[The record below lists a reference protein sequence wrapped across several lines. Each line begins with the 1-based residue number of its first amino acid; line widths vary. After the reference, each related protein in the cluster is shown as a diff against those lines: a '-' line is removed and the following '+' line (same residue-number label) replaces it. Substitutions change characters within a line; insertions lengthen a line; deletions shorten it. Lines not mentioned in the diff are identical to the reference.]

1 MKRNLIA
8 SGALIVVTSIL
19 LKTKSRNKDS
29 RYASCAFDKSSIDS
43 VQTQVFNS
51 DACIGTYPANDP
63 CEDRN
68 VFITNSGFQI
78 AAVFDGHGGWT
89 VSEYASKNL
98 VPNLLLKL
106 KNTALI
112 DNDLDDSRMDKETIQ
127 SFNDIEQNYINSVR
141 DMYQQGNGSVASVG
155 SCVCLAIRIGNR
167 LTIANCGDCR
177 AVLGSDISQSETVN
191 SKILPRFVASRLSRD
206 HNARIPLEVINLQVY
221 IYMHK
226 YVPIFIYIYIYI

>member
-8 SGALIVVTSIL
+8 SGALVVATSIL
-19 LKTKSRNKDS
+19 LKTKSRNKDNH
-29 RYASCAFDKSSIDS
+29 YASCAFDKNSINT
-43 VQTQVFNS
+43 VETQVFNS

-68 VFITNSGFQI
+68 VFLAESGFKI

-98 VPNLLLKL
+98 VSNLLLKL
-106 KNTALI
+106 KNSSLSSS
-112 DNDLDDSRMDKETIQ
+112 DLDDSKMDIETIQ

-141 DMYQQGNGSVASVG
+141 DIYQQGNGSVASVG
-155 SCVCLAIRIGNR
+155 SCVCLAIRKGNR

-191 SKILPRFVASRLSRD
+191 SKVESRFVASRLSRD

-221 IYMHK
+221 TDI
-226 YVPIFIYIYIYI
+226 